1 MAPRSTW
8 LVKSEPSSYAWAQ
21 LVRDGR
27 TVWDGVRNALARQH
41 LAAMRRGDL
50 VLYYHSNE
58 GKQIVGIAR
67 VVREAYPDPTADD
80 PQWLAVDL
88 APVRPFVEAV
98 GLAAIKSDARLEGLA
113 LIRQSRLSVLPV
125 SRTHFEHILKLGKTK
140 APR

>member
-1 MAPRSTW
+1 MARSYW
-8 LVKSEPSSYAWAQ
+8 LVKSEPAKYPWAQ

-58 GKQIVGIAR
+58 GKEIVGIAR
-67 VVREAYPDPTADD
+67 VVRASHPDSTADD
-80 PQWLAVDL
+80 PKWLAVDL
-88 APVRPFVEAV
+88 EPVRSLVEPV
-98 GLAAIKSDARLEGLA
+98 GLAAIKSDARFEDLA
-113 LIRQSRLSVLPV
+113 LVRQSRLSVLPV
-125 SRTHFEHILKLGKTK
+125 SRAHFDHILKLGMTK